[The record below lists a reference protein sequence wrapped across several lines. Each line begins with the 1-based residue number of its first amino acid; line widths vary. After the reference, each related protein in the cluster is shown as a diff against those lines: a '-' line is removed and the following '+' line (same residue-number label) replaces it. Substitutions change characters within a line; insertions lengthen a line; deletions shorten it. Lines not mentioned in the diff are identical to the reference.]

1 MIRWSEEEYKNLMLK
16 KTGKMPAKR
25 KKENKYKNTKVI
37 YNGIKFD
44 SKKECNRYIELSRLA
59 STGCISDL
67 RLQVPFVLQ
76 ETFKDNT
83 GRTERSIK
91 YLADFVYSKGS
102 RKYIEDVK
110 SPITRKEPTYIIKRK
125 LLKYKY
131 PEYTFIEV

>member
-1 MIRWSEEEYKNLMLK
+1 MMVLPTHVGVILRKIWIK
-16 KTGKMPAKR
+16 KGYVGTTHTRGGDP
-25 KKENKYKNTKVI
+25 
-37 YNGIKFD
+37 GIKFD

-91 YLADFVYSKGS
+91 YLADFVYSKAGQI
-102 RKYIEDVK
+102 YVEDVK

-125 LLKYKY
+125 LFKYKY

>member
-1 MIRWSEEEYKNLMLK
+1 MIRWSEEEYRNLMLK

-59 STGCISDL
+59 STDCISDL

-91 YLADFVYSKGS
+91 YLADFVYSKAGQV
-102 RKYIEDVK
+102 YVEDVK

-125 LLKYKY
+125 LFKYKY

>member
-1 MIRWSEEEYKNLMLK
+1 MIRWSEEEYRNLMLK

-44 SKKECNRYIELSRLA
+44 SKKECNRYIELSRLV

-83 GRTERSIK
+83 GCTERSIK
-91 YLADFVYSKGS
+91 YLADFVYSKAGQV
-102 RKYIEDVK
+102 YVEDVK

-125 LLKYKY
+125 LFKYKY

>member
-1 MIRWSEEEYKNLMLK
+1 MIRWSEEEYKNLMIK

-44 SKKECNRYIELSRLA
+44 SKKECNRYIELSRLV

-91 YLADFVYSKGS
+91 YLADFVYSKAGQV
-102 RKYIEDVK
+102 YVEDVK

-125 LLKYKY
+125 LFKYKY
-131 PEYTFIEV
+131 PEYTFVEV

>member
-44 SKKECNRYIELSRLA
+44 SKKECNRYIELSRLV

-91 YLADFVYSKGS
+91 YLADFVYSKAGQV
-102 RKYIEDVK
+102 YVEDVK

-125 LLKYKY
+125 LFKYKY

>member
-44 SKKECNRYIELSRLA
+44 SKKECNRYIELSRLD
-59 STGCISDL
+59 STGCLSDL

-91 YLADFVYSKGS
+91 YLADFVYSKAGQA
-102 RKYIEDVK
+102 YVEDVK

-125 LLKYKY
+125 LFKYKY

>member
-1 MIRWSEEEYKNLMLK
+1 MLK

-67 RLQVPFVLQ
+67 RLQVQFVLQ

-91 YLADFVYSKGS
+91 YLADFVYSKAGQV
-102 RKYIEDVK
+102 YVEDVK

-125 LLKYKY
+125 LFKYKY

>member
-59 STGCISDL
+59 STGSISDL

-91 YLADFVYSKGS
+91 YLADFVYSKAGQV
-102 RKYIEDVK
+102 YVEDVK

-125 LLKYKY
+125 LFKYKY
-131 PEYTFIEV
+131 PEYTFVEI

>member
-1 MIRWSEEEYKNLMLK
+1 MIRWSEEEYRNLMLK
-16 KTGKMPAKR
+16 KTGKMPVKR

-44 SKKECNRYIELSRLA
+44 SKKECNRYIELSRLV

-83 GRTERSIK
+83 GCTERSIK
-91 YLADFVYSKGS
+91 YLADFVYSKAGQV
-102 RKYIEDVK
+102 YVEDVK

-125 LLKYKY
+125 LFKYKY

>member
-1 MIRWSEEEYKNLMLK
+1 
-16 KTGKMPAKR
+16 MPAKR

-91 YLADFVYSKGS
+91 YLADFVYSKAGQV
-102 RKYIEDVK
+102 YVEDVK

-125 LLKYKY
+125 LFKYKY